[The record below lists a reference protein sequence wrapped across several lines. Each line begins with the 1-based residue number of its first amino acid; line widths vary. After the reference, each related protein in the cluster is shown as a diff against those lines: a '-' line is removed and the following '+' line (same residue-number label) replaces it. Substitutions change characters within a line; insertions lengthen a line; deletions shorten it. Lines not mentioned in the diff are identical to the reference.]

1 MKIVLSWLNEY
12 IDLSDI
18 PVEKIAL
25 ELTMAG
31 LEVEEITDYRQVYNN
46 FITAEVVEK
55 EKHPN
60 ADKLSLCKVNT
71 GREVLQIVCGAPNV
85 ATGQKVALACE
96 GAKIPDSDFTIKT
109 TKLRG
114 QLSQGMICSEA
125 ELGISNDHSGIMV
138 LPEETIPGIPL
149 AEAIGYD
156 DVVFEIGITPNRP
169 DGLSHV
175 GVARDI
181 SALLNRPLK
190 KKEDSIVR
198 DSEKTGEKVTIEIE
212 DLENCPR
219 YSAVVVKDVTIGESP
234 VWMKNRLKMAGMRP
248 INNIVDITNYIM
260 LELGQPLHAFDLDN
274 LSGSKIIV
282 KRSNNGTKFTTLDS
296 VERELKDSVLMICD
310 GEKEVAIAGIMGGEN
325 SEVNGQTRNI
335 LIESAYFNPTSV
347 RKSARY
353 LGLSTEASYR
363 FERGTNHEGTMN
375 AALRAAELMEKFAGG
390 KVLSGE
396 IDVVSDALA
405 TKTVELRYARIEKI
419 LGYPVKEESVRN
431 ILRNLEFRLI
441 NEDSE
446 KITVEVPGFRPDV
459 EREIDLIE
467 EIARINGYD
476 NIPPVERVTSP
487 LHSSVDYMETL
498 NSLRAKMTGFGFN
511 EIMNNS
517 LQPFETSKETGDPVV
532 LMNPLNAEMS
542 VLRTSLIQ
550 GALDTVR
557 RNINNGEK
565 DLKLFETGHVISKV
579 GEKIEGFENIKEES
593 ALAIILTGK
602 ASHKTWSSE
611 ERYFDVFDLKGYLN
625 SLLETYLDTK
635 KLSFEYHTDER
646 GIYEYSVDV
655 FAGEEKLGTYGKVT
669 DIFAA
674 KYDIKQVVFCGELFV
689 NCIRRNSDKLRK
701 YVPLLKYP
709 KIVRDMAFIFDANI
723 NYGDISGFIRINS
736 SSLLKSVD
744 LFDRYENEKVL
755 GEGKVSLAFTLEFF
769 NSERTL
775 TEEEVEKEFSGL
787 INKITKQFNA
797 VLRGN

>member
-1 MKIVLSWLNEY
+1 VKIVLSWLNEY

-85 ATGQKVALACE
+85 AAGQKVALACE

-198 DSEKTGEKVTIEIE
+198 DSEKTAEKVTIEIE
-212 DLENCPR
+212 DLENCPK

-325 SEVNGQTRNI
+325 SEVNGHTRNI

-635 KLSFEYHTDER
+635 KLSFQYHTDER

-744 LFDRYENEKVL
+744 LFDRYENEKML

>member
-12 IDLSDI
+12 IDLNDI
-18 PVEKIAL
+18 SVEKIAQ

-31 LEVEEITDYRQVYNN
+31 LEVEGITDYRQVYNN

-60 ADKLSLCKVNT
+60 ADKLSLCKVST
-71 GREVLQIVCGAPNV
+71 GNEVLQIVCGAPNV
-85 ATGQKVALACE
+85 AAGQKVALACE
-96 GAKIPDSDFTIKT
+96 GARIPDSDFVIKS

-125 ELGISNDHSGIMV
+125 ELGISNDHSGILV
-138 LPEETIPGIPL
+138 LPEDTVPGKPL
-149 AEAIGYD
+149 AEAIGYN

-169 DGLSHV
+169 DALSHT
-175 GVARDI
+175 GVARDL
-181 SALLNRPLK
+181 SALLNRPMK
-190 KKEDSIVR
+190 KRELSVSR
-198 DSEKTGEKVTIEIE
+198 DPEKIGDKVTIEIE

-234 VWMKNRLKMAGMRP
+234 DWMKSRLKMAGMRP

-274 LSGSKIIV
+274 LSGSRIVV
-282 KRSNNGTKFTTLDS
+282 KRSQNGSKFTTLDS

-325 SEVNGQTRNI
+325 SEVHENTRNI

-347 RKSARY
+347 RRSARY

-363 FERGTNHEGTMN
+363 FERGTNYEGTMT
-375 AALRAAELMEKFAGG
+375 AALRAAELMAQFAGG

-396 IDVVSDALA
+396 LDVVSDKLT
-405 TKTVELRYARIEKI
+405 TKTVDLRYARIEKI
-419 LGYPVKEESVRN
+419 LGYHVPDDFVRS
-431 ILRNLEFRLI
+431 ILQNLEFRVVG
-441 NEDSE
+441 EDSE
-446 KITVEVPGFRPDV
+446 KITVEIPGFRPDV

-487 LHSSVDYMETL
+487 LESSVDYMETL
-498 NSLRAKMTGFGFN
+498 NSLRAKMIGFGFN

-517 LQPFETSKETGDPVV
+517 LQPFETAKATGEPVV

-550 GALDTVR
+550 GGLDTVR
-557 RNINNGEK
+557 HNINNGEK
-565 DLKLFETGHVISKV
+565 DLMLFETGHVINKV
-579 GEKIEGFENIKEES
+579 GESLTSFENISEQS
-593 ALAIILTGK
+593 AISIILTGR
-602 ASHKTWSSE
+602 ASQKTWCSE
-611 ERYFDVFDLKGYLN
+611 ERFFDIHDLKGYLN
-625 SLLETYLDTK
+625 SLLETYLNTN
-635 KLSFEYHTDER
+635 KLSYVYNTEEQ
-646 GIYEYSVDV
+646 GIYEYSADI
-655 FAGEEKLGTYGKVT
+655 FAGEEKIGTYGKVT
-669 DIFAA
+669 DAFAA
-674 KYDIKQVVFCGELFV
+674 KYDIKQVVFCAELFV
-689 NCIRRNSDKLRK
+689 NCIQRNSDKLRK

-709 KIVRDMAFIFDANI
+709 KIVRDMALIFDSNI
-723 NYGDISGFIRINS
+723 KYGDISAFIRKNS

-744 LFDRYENEKVL
+744 LFDKYENDKVL

-769 NSERTL
+769 DKERTL

>member
-85 ATGQKVALACE
+85 AAGQKVALACE

-198 DSEKTGEKVTIEIE
+198 DSEKTAEKVTIEIE
-212 DLENCPR
+212 DLENCPK

-325 SEVNGQTRNI
+325 SEVNGHTRNI

-635 KLSFEYHTDER
+635 KLSFQYHTDER

-744 LFDRYENEKVL
+744 LFDRYENEKML

>member
-31 LEVEEITDYRQVYNN
+31 LEVEGITDYRQVYSN

-85 ATGQKVALACE
+85 AAGQKIALACE
-96 GAKIPDSDFTIKT
+96 GARIPDSDFIIKS

-138 LPEETIPGIPL
+138 LPEETTPGIPL
-149 AEAIGYD
+149 AEAIGYN

-169 DGLSHV
+169 DGLSHI
-175 GVARDI
+175 GVARDL

-190 KKEDSIVR
+190 KKDSTILR
-198 DSEKTGEKVTIEIE
+198 DPEKIGDMVAIEIE

-219 YSAVVVKDVTIGESP
+219 YSAVVVKGVTIGESP
-234 VWMKNRLKMAGMRP
+234 DWMKSRLKMAGMRP

-274 LSGSKIIV
+274 LSGSKIVV
-282 KRSNNGTKFTTLDS
+282 KRSKNGSKFTTLDS

-325 SEVNGQTRNI
+325 SEVHAKTKNI

-375 AALRAAELMEKFAGG
+375 AALKAAGLMEKFAGG

-396 IDVVSDALA
+396 IDVVSETLT

-419 LGYPVKEESVRN
+419 LGYPVKEEAVRS
-431 ILRNLEFRLI
+431 ILGNLEFRI
-441 NEDSE
+441 TKVNSE

-487 LHSSVDYMETL
+487 LESSVDYMETL
-498 NSLRAKMTGFGFN
+498 NSLRAKMIGFGFN

-517 LQPFETSKETGDPVV
+517 LQPFDVSKETGDPVV
-532 LMNPLNAEMS
+532 LLNPLNAEMS

-557 RNINNGEK
+557 RNINNGER
-565 DLKLFETGHVISKV
+565 DLKLFETGHVINKV
-579 GEKIEGFENIKEES
+579 GEKIEGFENIREES

-611 ERYFDVFDLKGYLN
+611 ERYFDVFDLKGYLK

-646 GIYEYSVDV
+646 GIYDYSVDI
-655 FAGEEKLGTYGKVT
+655 FAGEEKLGTFGKVT
-669 DIFAA
+669 DRFAA

-689 NCIRRNSDKLRK
+689 NCIQRNSDKLRK

-709 KIVRDMAFIFDANI
+709 KIVRDMAFVFDANI
-723 NYGDISGFIRINS
+723 NYGDISGFIRKNS

-769 NSERTL
+769 NTERTL

>member
-1 MKIVLSWLNEY
+1 MNEY

-85 ATGQKVALACE
+85 AAGQKIALACE

-138 LPEETIPGIPL
+138 LPEDTVPGIPL
-149 AEAIGYD
+149 AEAIGYN

-169 DGLSHV
+169 DGLSHI
-175 GVARDI
+175 GVARDL

-198 DSEKTGEKVTIEIE
+198 DSEKTGEKVAIEIE

-635 KLSFEYHTDER
+635 KLSFQYHTDER

>member
-1 MKIVLSWLNEY
+1 VKIVLSWLNEY
-12 IDLSDI
+12 INLSDI
-18 PVEKIAL
+18 SVERIAK

-31 LEVEEITDYRQVYNN
+31 LEVEGITDYRQVYNN

-60 ADKLSLCKVNT
+60 ADKLSVCKVNT

-85 ATGQKVALACE
+85 AAGQKIALACE
-96 GAKIPDSDFTIKT
+96 GARIPDSDFVIKS

-138 LPEETIPGIPL
+138 LPAETVPGIPL

-169 DGLSHV
+169 DGLSHI
-175 GVARDI
+175 GVARDL
-181 SALLNRPLK
+181 SALLARPLK
-190 KKEDSIVR
+190 KKEISISR
-198 DSEKTGEKVTIEIE
+198 DLGKIDEKVAIEIK
-212 DLENCPR
+212 DFENCLR
-219 YSAVVVKDVTIGESP
+219 YSAVVVKDVTVGDSP

-248 INNIVDITNYIM
+248 VNNIVDITNYIM

-274 LSGSKIIV
+274 LKGNKIVV
-282 KRSNNGTKFTTLDS
+282 KRSSNGTKFITLDS

-310 GEKEVAIAGIMGGEN
+310 SEKEVAIAGIMGGEN
-325 SEVNGQTRNI
+325 SEVSHGTKNI

-375 AALRAAELMEKFAGG
+375 AALRAAELMEKIAGG

-396 IDVVSDALA
+396 IDVISETLS
-405 TKTVELRYARIEKI
+405 TKTVELRYSRIEKI
-419 LGYPVKEESVRN
+419 LGYPVKEESVRE
-431 ILRNLEFRLI
+431 ILRNLEFRII

-459 EREIDLIE
+459 DREIDLIE

-487 LHSSVDYMETL
+487 LESSVDYMETL
-498 NSLRAKMTGFGFN
+498 NSLRERMIGFGFN

-517 LQPFETSKETGDPVV
+517 LQPLETSKETGDPVI

-557 RNINNGEK
+557 RNINIGEK
-565 DLKLFETGHVISKV
+565 DLMLFETGHVINKI
-579 GEKIEGFENIKEES
+579 GEKLEGFENISEES
-593 ALAIILTGK
+593 ALAMILTGK
-602 ASHKTWSSE
+602 ASIKTWNSE
-611 ERYFDVFDLKGYLN
+611 ERYFDIFDLKGYLK
-625 SLLETYLDTK
+625 SLLETYFDTR
-635 KLSFEYHTDER
+635 KLSFVYNTDER
-646 GIYEYSVDV
+646 GIYEYSADI
-655 FAGEEKLGTYGKVT
+655 FAGEEKLGTFGRVT
-669 DIFAA
+669 DRFAA
-674 KYDIKQVVFCGELFV
+674 KYDIKQVVFCAELFV
-689 NCIRRNSDKLRK
+689 NCIQRNSDKLRK

-709 KIVRDMAFIFDANI
+709 KIVRDMAFIFDASI
-723 NYGDISGFIRINS
+723 KYSDISGFIRKNS
-736 SSLLKSVD
+736 SSLLKSID
-744 LFDRYENEKVL
+744 LFDRYENEKAL

-769 NSERTL
+769 DTERTL

>member
-1 MKIVLSWLNEY
+1 VKIVLSWLNEY

-18 PVEKIAL
+18 PVEKIAQ

-31 LEVEEITDYRQVYNN
+31 LEVEGITDYRQVYDK

-71 GREVLQIVCGAPNV
+71 GTEVLQIVCGAPNV
-85 ATGQKVALACE
+85 AAGQKVALACE
-96 GAKIPDSDFTIKT
+96 GARIPDSDFVIKS

-125 ELGISNDHSGIMV
+125 ELGISNDHSGILV
-138 LPEETIPGIPL
+138 LPEETLPGKPL
-149 AEAIGYD
+149 AEVIGYD

-169 DGLSHV
+169 DALSHV
-175 GVARDI
+175 GVARDL

-190 KKEDSIVR
+190 KKEIASVR
-198 DSEKTGEKVTIEIE
+198 NSEKIGDMVAIEIE
-212 DLENCPR
+212 DQENCPR
-219 YSAVVVKDVTIGESP
+219 YSAVVVKDVTIGDSP
-234 VWMKNRLKMAGMRP
+234 EWMKSRLKMAGMRP

-282 KRSNNGTKFTTLDS
+282 KRSENGSKFTTLDS

-325 SEVNGQTRNI
+325 SEVNANTKNI

-347 RKSARY
+347 RRSARY

-363 FERGTNHEGTMN
+363 FERGTNYEGTMN
-375 AALRAAELMEKFAGG
+375 AALRAADLMAQFAGG
-390 KVLSGE
+390 KILSGE
-396 IDVVSDALA
+396 LDVVSDKLT
-405 TKTVELRYARIEKI
+405 TKTVDLRYARIGKI
-419 LGYPVKEESVRN
+419 LGYRVPEDSVIS
-431 ILRNLEFRLI
+431 ILRNLEFRVVGS
-441 NEDSE
+441 DQE
-446 KITVEVPGFRPDV
+446 KVTVEIPGFRPDV

-487 LHSSVDYMETL
+487 LESSVDQMETL
-498 NSLRAKMTGFGFN
+498 NSLRAKMIGFGFN

-517 LQPFETSKETGDPVV
+517 LQPLETAQETGDPIV

-542 VLRTSLIQ
+542 VLRTSLIP
-550 GALDTVR
+550 GGLDTVR
-557 RNINNGEK
+557 HNINNGEK
-565 DLKLFETGHVISKV
+565 DLRLFETGHVINKV
-579 GEKIEGFENIKEES
+579 GESLNSFENISEES
-593 ALAIILTGK
+593 ALAVIITGR
-602 ASHKTWSSE
+602 ASEKTWSSA
-611 ERYFDVFDLKGYLN
+611 ERHFDIFDLKGYLN
-625 SLLETYLDTK
+625 SLLETYINTK
-635 KLSFEYHTDER
+635 KLSYIYNEEKA
-646 GIYEYSVDV
+646 GIYEYSVDI
-655 FAGEEKLGTYGKVT
+655 FAGDEKLGRYGKIS
-669 DIFAA
+669 DSFAA
-674 KYDIKQVVFCGELFV
+674 KYDIKQVVFCAELFV
-689 NCIRRNSDKLRK
+689 NCIQRNSDKLRK
-701 YVPLLKYP
+701 YTPLLKYP
-709 KIVRDMAFIFDANI
+709 KIVRDMALIFDSSVR
-723 NYGDISGFIRINS
+723 YGDISGFIRKNS
-736 SSLLKSVD
+736 SSLLKNVD
-744 LFDRYENEKVL
+744 LFDKYENEKVL

-769 NSERTL
+769 DKERTL

-787 INKITKQFNA
+787 INKVTKQFNA